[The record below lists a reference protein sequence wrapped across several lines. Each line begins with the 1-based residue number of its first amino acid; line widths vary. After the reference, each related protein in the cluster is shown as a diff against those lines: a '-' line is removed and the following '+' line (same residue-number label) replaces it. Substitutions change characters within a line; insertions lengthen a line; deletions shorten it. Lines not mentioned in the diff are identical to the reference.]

1 MRKFLL
7 SFAAMASLVAFA
19 TPSAQDM
26 ANLTLGINSW
36 GETSIGANTVSIA
49 ASTSVDGMWEVTGFD
64 KKIDY
69 TVKMSI
75 ADDGAV
81 TIAPQMVGGDYDY
94 DTYES
99 IYFMLVPAESINKSP
114 MEFTNDRLTGTYANG
129 VITINDWNIV
139 KVDQSFSTNKGTVY
153 SQNVNTKIMAPNCS
167 TQLGLWDQNLNDD
180 WEFLGWNKLSVSEP
194 NKVVYAEQDGATL
207 KVYNFDEVGTCMTL
221 NINIEG
227 KKAQYNNE
235 EVVFMTTGSTPRNY
249 VMRKIAPVLYGED
262 DNALADAL
270 IVGEISDDYKTITF
284 TDLACVR
291 EDHQSMGWVDHA
303 SPMHTLILTLDKPL
317 NNSTAITAVETD
329 AQVANVKYVDLSG
342 RMSYR
347 PFKGVNIV
355 VTTYTNGTTATSKVV
370 K

>member
-1 MRKFLL
+1 MATV
-7 SFAAMASLVAFA
+7 AAMAAPQADEMA
-19 TPSAQDM
+19 TM
-26 ANLTLGINSW
+26 TLGISNW
-36 GETSIGANTVSIA
+36 GETSIGTTAVSITP
-49 ASTSVDGMWEVTGFD
+49 STSVDGMWEVSGFD
-64 KKIDY
+64 RKIDY
-69 TVKMSI
+69 SVKMSI

-94 DTYES
+94 DTYET
-99 IYFMLVPAESINKSP
+99 IYFMLVPAESVNKSP

-129 VITINDWNIV
+129 IITINDWNIV
-139 KVDQSFSTNKGTVY
+139 KVDQNFSTNKGTVY
-153 SQNVNTKIMAPNCS
+153 SQNVNSKFMTPNCS
-167 TQLGLWDQNLNDD
+167 TQLGLWDEQLSDD
-180 WEFLGWNKLSVSEP
+180 WDFLGWQKLAVSEP
-194 NKVVYAEQDGATL
+194 NTVVRAEQDGNTL

-221 NINIEG
+221 TLNLEG
-227 KKAQYNNE
+227 KKAQYDNN
-235 EVVFMTTGSTPRNY
+235 EVVFMTTGSTPRSY

-303 SPMHTLILTLDKPL
+303 SPMHTLILTLDNPL
-317 NNSTAITAVETD
+317 NDATAITTVSTG
-329 AQVANVKYVDLSG
+329 AQVAKVSYVDLSG
-342 RMSYR
+342 RMSDR

-355 VTTYTNGTTATSKVV
+355 VTTYTDGTTTTSKVV

>member
-153 SQNVNTKIMAPNCS
+153 SQNVNTKIRAP
-167 TQLGLWDQNLNDD
+167 T
-180 WEFLGWNKLSVSEP
+180 
-194 NKVVYAEQDGATL
+194 
-207 KVYNFDEVGTCMTL
+207 
-221 NINIEG
+221 
-227 KKAQYNNE
+227 
-235 EVVFMTTGSTPRNY
+235 
-249 VMRKIAPVLYGED
+249 
-262 DNALADAL
+262 
-270 IVGEISDDYKTITF
+270 
-284 TDLACVR
+284 
-291 EDHQSMGWVDHA
+291 
-303 SPMHTLILTLDKPL
+303 
-317 NNSTAITAVETD
+317 
-329 AQVANVKYVDLSG
+329 
-342 RMSYR
+342 
-347 PFKGVNIV
+347 
-355 VTTYTNGTTATSKVV
+355 
-370 K
+370 